1 MKKWEKFS
9 DEELQ
14 EIAYKSSCLGDYAK
28 NLGYSI
34 KGTSGNNARSSIKA
48 MIELKQ
54 INVMHFKGYKNKS
67 TQFNYKHV
75 NENYNVSNLFTENS
89 FAERKLIRRY
99 LLAYNLIP
107 YKCAFCGNEGEWR
120 GKQISLELDHIN
132 GKHNDNRL
140 ENLRWL
146 CPNCHATTP
155 TYRGKNITY
164 QYEQALLAQSVEHSA
179 GQIETSPS

>member
-1 MKKWEKFS
+1 MNDK
-9 DEELQ
+9 ELQ

-34 KGTSGNNARSSIKA
+34 KGTSGNSAPSSVKA

-54 INVMHFKGYKNKS
+54 INVMHFKGYKDKS

-75 NENYNVSNLFTENS
+75 NENYNVSSLFTENS

-99 LLAYNLIP
+99 LLVYNLIP
-107 YKCAFCGNEGEWR
+107 YKCAFCGNEGEWQ

-132 GKHNDNRL
+132 GKHDDNRL

-155 TYRGKNITY
+155 TYCGKNITY
-164 QYEQALLAQSVEHSA
+164 QYEQALLAQSVERSA